1 MSLSIHGTNGVT
13 FNDGS
18 VQATSALTGFRNR
31 IINGDMRI
39 DQRNAGAVHTPI
51 ANTYSIDRWNF
62 QLAQASKLTAQ
73 RKTVTNPQQA
83 DNNTYL
89 LNITSTSAYSVTSS
103 DYFLLGQFIEGF
115 NSADLG
121 WGTSGAKSIT
131 ISFWV
136 YSSLTGTFGG
146 SVQNSA
152 IARSYPFS
160 YTISSAST
168 WEKKTITIAGDTS
181 GTWVTDNGLGIRL
194 YFGLGA
200 GSTVSGTAG
209 SWASANYLSATGAV
223 SVVGTNG
230 ATFDITGVQLEAGS
244 TATDFERRPY
254 GTELALCQRYYFRY
268 DASANITAIG
278 AGSVYSATT
287 TSRIYMQY
295 PVSMRSAPTF
305 TIGGTLTS
313 SGGNADNTV
322 SGISSAN
329 AGITNALIDFTT
341 SAATVGHGKTI
352 YVSGGSSSFIQGAS
366 EL

>member
-1 MSLSIHGTNGVT
+1 
-13 FNDGS
+13 
-18 VQATSALTGFRNR
+18 
-31 IINGDMRI
+31 MRI
-39 DQRNAGAVHTPI
+39 DARNAGAVHTPI

-244 TATDFERRPY
+244 TATDFERRPI
-254 GTELALCQRYYFRY
+254 GTELALCQRYYQKRIS
-268 DASANITAIG
+268 DAYATGVVGQAYSTA
-278 AGSVYSATT
+278 AAYGSVSFTQEMRASPNIGLASTGSALN
-287 TSRIYMQY
+287 
-295 PVSMRSAPTF
+295 
-305 TIGGTLTS
+305 TIS
-313 SGGNADNTV
+313 FMS
-322 SGISSAN
+322 
-329 AGITNALIDFTT
+329 
-341 SAATVGHGKTI
+341 SAATHPATI
-352 YVSGGSSSFIQGAS
+352 GTIVAANIGVNGFQLTATGYTSGFTAGNASVLYRNGSGEVWNAS
-366 EL
+366 AEL